1 MNLEPNHHDI
11 IVYGIVASD
20 HHKARWDLFLK
31 FSNDIEILTGH
42 FSVSVPP
49 RSSTGWIALNDNSN
63 AALAVQY
70 LQRKPY
76 YFNGHRLTFRLFES
90 PVQDQIP
97 TPTTEP
103 VYSQIPSNTIAP
115 VREQTREIVVATS
128 TKKVKKVT
136 FADEP
141 TNAVQRVTEA
151 IQTLRLEQSNRY
163 HRVRTPSPELT
174 AEIGVQ
180 TDHQSAA
187 DGKCTVCH
195 TPFYELPTDGLCLL
209 PCGHPLCKACV
220 AEYIQDTY
228 FPKCP
233 YCRVIFRSHE
243 VFPIHFC

>member
-1 MNLEPNHHDI
+1 MEPNHHDI

-76 YFNGHRLTFRLFES
+76 YFNGHRLTFRLFEN
-90 PVQDQIP
+90 PVHN
-97 TPTTEP
+97 
-103 VYSQIPSNTIAP
+103 QIPSNTTAP
-115 VREQTREIVVATS
+115 VREQNRDSIETS
-128 TKKVKKVT
+128 SDVEKVT
-136 FADEP
+136 IDSEP

-163 HRVRTPSPELT
+163 HRVRTPSPKLT

-187 DGKCTVCH
+187 DGKCMVCH

-220 AEYIQDTY
+220 AKIAYHNQFDEESLLMWTYPQTFQLCPVCRKRYTPASVVKCYI
-228 FPKCP
+228 
-233 YCRVIFRSHE
+233 
-243 VFPIHFC
+243 